1 MNLVERIDHDV
12 KEAMKAKKTEEVSI
26 LRMAKAALKNKEIE
40 SGAALNDDAAQ
51 AVVKTLV
58 KQYKDA
64 LNDFKTAG
72 RADLAEKQ
80 EAEIR
85 LLEAYLPAQM
95 QVEEVEKIVTKVLE
109 AVPGATVKDMG
120 RIMGAVMKE
129 VAGRADGTVVKEV
142 LQKKLSA

>member
-1 MNLVERIDHDV
+1 MTLVERIDHDV
-12 KEAMKAKKTEEVSI
+12 KEAMKAKKTEEVST

-72 RADLAEKQ
+72 RSDLAEKQ

-95 QVEEVEKIVTKVLE
+95 PAEEVEKIVAKVLE
-109 AVPGATVKDMG
+109 GMPGATAKDMG
-120 RIMGAVMKE
+120 KIMGAVMKE

>member
-1 MNLVERIDHDV
+1 MTLVERIDNDV
-12 KEAMKAKKTEEVSI
+12 KEAMKAKKTEEVST

-40 SGAALNDDAAQ
+40 TGTALGDDAAQ
-51 AVVKTLV
+51 VVVKTLV

-72 RADLAEKQ
+72 RTDLAEKQ

-95 QVEEVEKIVTKVLE
+95 PMEEVEKIVAKVLE
-109 AVPGATVKDMG
+109 GMPGATGKDMG
-120 RIMGAVMKE
+120 KIMGAVMKE
-129 VAGRADGTVVKEV
+129 IAGRADGTVVKEA